1 MNQFVLRPLFVFL
14 FFHMVMVSSVSAQF
28 GFFEKRFGGAGVQVA
43 QSAVQGIDGAI
54 YLFGYADNGS
64 VGDYDMCLMKIS
76 AAGDSIWTRYYGTS
90 RLEFGNA
97 IDNYGTDRLV
107 LIGTT
112 EDSIFQNGE
121 DVMMLLVDTAGS
133 EIWRKVYGGPGSQ
146 GCRWVETTTDSGF
159 IFCGFTPDVFGS
171 NDAWVVRTDASGNI
185 LWSASPPGVEN
196 DVAMRVIGLTDSTWV
211 ITGDTK
217 SAGNGNYDVRIT
229 GFNTSGQ
236 IIFDHIQSDTLT
248 NGCQGM
254 MKTSAGTLV
263 SFGETEVYPGSFFDF
278 QFQEFDTIGNF
289 IRSQHFGGSGAD
301 ALFDMVECD
310 NGDWLGTGYSNSQ
323 SGGAL
328 PIDLALVRLDS
339 LGNLLWSRNY
349 GGSGIDLGY
358 KLIKAIG
365 GGYYAAGRST
375 GQDEDFYLVY
385 FGEDGLLGWPENI
398 SSDRVEL
405 KVIPNPASLRVTASN
420 LSGITAWE
428 IADVAG
434 SSVKR
439 GEALGLL
446 SIDLDI
452 SELNAGCYFFKSISP
467 SGKSQYS
474 RFVIHR

>member
-1 MNQFVLRPLFVFL
+1 M
-14 FFHMVMVSSVSAQF
+14 MMVSSVSAQF

-54 YLFGYADNGS
+54 YLFGYADDGS
-64 VGDYDMCLMKIS
+64 GGDYDMCLMKIS

-112 EDSIFQNGE
+112 EDSMFQNGE

-171 NDAWVVRTDASGNI
+171 NDAWVVKTDASGNI
-185 LWSASPPGVEN
+185 QWSASPPGVEN
-196 DVAMRVIGLTDSTWV
+196 DVAMRVIGMTDSTWV
-211 ITGDTK
+211 ITGDSK

-229 GFNTSGQ
+229 GFDPSGQ
-236 IIFDHIQSDTLT
+236 INFDHIQSDTLT

-254 MKTSAGTLV
+254 MKTTAGTLV
-263 SFGETEVYPGSFFDF
+263 TFGETEVYPGSFFDF
-278 QFQEFDTIGNF
+278 QFQEFDTLGNF

-310 NGDWLGTGYSNSQ
+310 NGDWLGTGYSNSP
-323 SGGAL
+323 SGGTL

-339 LGNLLWSRNY
+339 LGNLLWSRHY

-358 KLIKAIG
+358 KLIKAID
-365 GGYYAAGRST
+365 GGYYAAGRGT

-385 FGEDGLLGWPENI
+385 CGEDGLLGWPENFR
-398 SSDRVEL
+398 SDHFAL
-405 KVIPNPASLRVTASN
+405 KVVPNPASSRITSRCTF
-420 LSGITAWE
+420 GITAWE
-428 IADVAG
+428 IADGTGRIVNGGKAHG
-434 SSVKR
+434 SF
-439 GEALGLL
+439 

-452 SELNAGCYFFKSISP
+452 SELNPGCYFFKAIGLYGIS
-467 SGKSQYS
+467 QCS
-474 RFVIHR
+474 RFMIHR